1 MPAKRKDLL
10 SDDDSKTV
18 KRTRPASKTHAKQLM
33 DPMTETDMPNIPRR
47 RARKIQISNSLRIL
61 ERAAISCYNVFG
73 TLESAD
79 DH

>member
-33 DPMTETDMPNIPRR
+33 DPMTETDMV
-47 RARKIQISNSLRIL
+47 RATTDEDK
-61 ERAAISCYNVFG
+61 Y
-73 TLESAD
+73 
-79 DH
+79 